1 LSPGRIGGVVLA
13 AMVMAGCVSAPDV
26 EPQETAIPVAELGLD
41 GPVYVAPTEGW
52 WRELGDPQLDALVE
66 QSLVQ
71 NPGLGAA
78 LARVR
83 GAWEQS
89 LAAAARTRPQLELE
103 TYLDRQHAS
112 ANYIYPPPFAGSSF
126 WAGSF
131 GVNFAWHLDFWGRQ
145 AALIDQAGESARAA
159 GMDAAAASL
168 ALSGSVAQTYVDLQR
183 TAELQRVADRARAQ
197 RARVLDIAQRRVTA
211 GIDTPVEL
219 RSAEAA
225 LAQVDLEREQLR
237 LARKLLVHALAEL
250 SGSPAN
256 AQAAVVTPTIDLEQA
271 LPLPATLPAD
281 LLAHRPDVAAA
292 QARIAATQ
300 AGWDAARA
308 AFYPNIDLL
317 GFVGVMGISVDKIF
331 QSDSQAWQI
340 GPALHLP
347 IFDAGRL
354 RANYRQSVA
363 EFDAAVAG
371 YNQVVLRALRESMDQ
386 LTRVLSIGRQLDEQ
400 GRSLAAAEE
409 AYRFAVQRYE
419 AGISSYLT
427 VLSAETQLLN
437 AQRQRTDLL
446 ADRMQASISL
456 LVALGGRFDYPAT
469 VAPAAMVGTRE
480 KIQ

>member
-1 LSPGRIGGVVLA
+1 
-13 AMVMAGCVSAPDV
+13 
-26 EPQETAIPVAELGLD
+26 
-41 GPVYVAPTEGW
+41 
-52 WRELGDPQLDALVE
+52 
-66 QSLVQ
+66 
-71 NPGLGAA
+71 
-78 LARVR
+78 
-83 GAWEQS
+83 
-89 LAAAARTRPQLELE
+89 
-103 TYLDRQHAS
+103 
-112 ANYIYPPPFAGSSF
+112 
-126 WAGSF
+126 
-131 GVNFAWHLDFWGRQ
+131 
-145 AALIDQAGESARAA
+145 
-159 GMDAAAASL
+159 
-168 ALSGSVAQTYVDLQR
+168 
-183 TAELQRVADRARAQ
+183 
-197 RARVLDIAQRRVTA
+197 
-211 GIDTPVEL
+211 
-219 RSAEAA
+219 
-225 LAQVDLEREQLR
+225 VDLEREQLR
-237 LARKLLVHALAEL
+237 LVRKLLGHALAEL
-250 SGSPAN
+250 SGSAAN